1 MKAIMEIL
9 GQELALL
16 ARLEGLADRQRESL
30 KENLN
35 GKAVREATLEVDKIL
50 AALAVLAQRKEQL
63 LQRLGFANMSEA
75 VTRFPFSEEKLRA
88 QQFLARI
95 SELLNNLKTTSIISR
110 ELLQRNMQYLSYSLN
125 VMTQAQAGTTYQAP
139 DAPAQAVE
147 ARKLFDQSV

>member
-16 ARLEGLADRQRESL
+16 ARLDKLAHAQRQSL
-30 KENLN
+30 KRNLDA
-35 GKAVREATLEVDKIL
+35 KAVREATDEVNKIL
-50 AALAVLAQRKEQL
+50 AALAALAERKEQL
-63 LQRLGFANMSEA
+63 LRKLGVSSLEEA
-75 VTRFPFSEEKLRA
+75 ITKFPFSDEKLRA

-95 SELLNNLKTTSIISR
+95 AELLQNLKTTTTISK

-139 DAPAQAVE
+139 DAPRQAVE

>member
-16 ARLEGLADRQRESL
+16 ARLDKLAQAQRQHL

-35 GKAVREATLEVDKIL
+35 GKAVREATEDVNKIL
-50 AALAVLAQRKEQL
+50 AALAVLAERKTQL
-63 LQRLGFANMSEA
+63 LQKLGFATMAEA

-95 SELLNNLKTTSIISR
+95 TELLTNLKTTSIISK

-139 DAPAQAVE
+139 DAPRQAVE